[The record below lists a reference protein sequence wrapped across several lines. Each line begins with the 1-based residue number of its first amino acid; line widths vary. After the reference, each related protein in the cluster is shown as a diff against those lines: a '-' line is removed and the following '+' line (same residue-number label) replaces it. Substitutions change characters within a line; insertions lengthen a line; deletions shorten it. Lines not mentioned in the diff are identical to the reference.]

1 MPAIEFRSLYWKHLH
16 WIDEIC
22 LYVLAKPQLNPSKI
36 YREKRSWSC
45 KSMQLSQHDQGK
57 ILDQWNLKYTVCTN
71 HVEKAALATPGL
83 LSSVDFVRIELTFGR
98 SLETYLIDPMLVF
111 PAREIQW
118 FGISSSLKWTGSRVS
133 GWLLPALSP
142 SLVLTITQMIIS
154 QNNSLNSS
162 RKWKNMKVD

>member
-1 MPAIEFRSLYWKHLH
+1 
-16 WIDEIC
+16 
-22 LYVLAKPQLNPSKI
+22 
-36 YREKRSWSC
+36 
-45 KSMQLSQHDQGK
+45 MQLSQHDQGK
-57 ILDQWNLKYTVCTN
+57 ILDQWNLKYAVCTN

-133 GWLLPALSP
+133 G
-142 SLVLTITQMIIS
+142 
-154 QNNSLNSS
+154 
-162 RKWKNMKVD
+162 

>member
-57 ILDQWNLKYTVCTN
+57 ILDQWNLKYAVCTN

-162 RKWKNMKVD
+162 RKWKNMTVD